1 MNMKFYNLHII
12 LKNPFFIN
20 VLDFASY
27 FHIMLMIYRNL
38 IKNKDIIFLV
48 KNYINFTITY
58 ITYIPIPIVCNL
70 NNDCFM

>member
-27 FHIMLMIYRNL
+27 FNIILMIYHNI
-38 IKNKDIIFLV
+38 IKNKANISLV
-48 KNYINFTITY
+48 KLYIKQSLLRLHTIG
-58 ITYIPIPIVCNL
+58 IGI
-70 NNDCFM
+70 